1 MHDVEV
7 FTVTSYPTIHQFK
20 EAVLDPIPSVL
31 KIVYMD
37 GGENKTLTGTIHE
50 SVEELPGGG
59 WIAEGEDR
67 WIRDIHEGYRNYRL
81 EVSPNGDALLYI
93 EPPVTYD
100 CIRF

>member
-7 FTVTSYPTIHQFK
+7 FTVTSHPTSRQFK

-31 KIVYMD
+31 KIEYMD
-37 GGENKTLTGTIHE
+37 GDENKTLTATIHE
-50 SVEELPGGG
+50 SLKEPPGGG

-67 WIRDIHEGYRNYRL
+67 WIRGIHEGYRNYRL
-81 EVSPNGDALLYI
+81 EVLPNGDALLYI
-93 EPPVTYD
+93 GPPVIYD